1 MDAEQWLILPEDVA
15 LAAGVFSGLLRDCTF
30 LPTGPSWS
38 LQPQVVLSCHEH
50 LRSSS
55 SPHILLRHCYDGT
68 IEPDIMYSKVSVG
81 NTVKTGL
88 LFLPLFYFSKNL
100 NVAVTVILLKC
111 HILSLLCLEP
121 FKWFFISCKLKAK
134 VLKVFIP
141 PLPAY
146 STLSSIDH
154 TLLTFSNSSGLFAA
168 IQIC

>member
-15 LAAGVFSGLLRDCTF
+15 LAAGVFSGLLHDCTF

-38 LQPQVVLSCHEH
+38 LQPRVVLSCHEH

-88 LFLPLFYFSKNL
+88 LFLPLFYFSKKSQCGSYRDPVKML
-100 NVAVTVILLKC
+100 YPVT
-111 HILSLLCLEP
+111 SLFGTLQM
-121 FKWFFISCKLKAK
+121 
-134 VLKVFIP
+134 VF
-141 PLPAY
+141 
-146 STLSSIDH
+146 H
-154 TLLTFSNSSGLFAA
+154 FM
-168 IQIC
+168 